1 MRHLAHALCF
11 GMLRH
16 PPGVSQHAKARGMRG
31 HEDFQ
36 QKAMLLYGP
45 THLAGFGTAAF
56 GKLAVLKI
64 AFWDFSFLGIS
75 GSLVSKFKLGVSKL
89 SIIRYL
95 FFYF

>member
-1 MRHLAHALCF
+1 
-11 GMLRH
+11 
-16 PPGVSQHAKARGMRG
+16 MRG

-64 AFWDFSFLGIS
+64 AFWNFSLLGIS
-75 GSLVSKFKLGVSKL
+75 GSLVSKFKLSVSKL
-89 SIIRYL
+89 SGILLFVYVFGSMMTLWDVLHVFIRL
-95 FFYF
+95 MMFDDV